1 MRQRHPHRACLAMSE
16 CRLDPSSKSPGV
28 EQRPLSLP
36 NVYTVCTGHR
46 CCRHRDW
53 FTVPESVTIVTSCP
67 PGVLLHTP
75 AAAAH
80 TQETRAGLQELEVA
94 RALAHPLAGT
104 DFALNRPHPSRPLPP
119 QAFN

>member
-1 MRQRHPHRACLAMSE
+1 MSK
-16 CRLDPSSKSPGV
+16 CRLDPSPESPRVG
-28 EQRPLSLP
+28 QRPFSLP
-36 NVYTVCTGHR
+36 NVYTVYTGHR

-53 FTVPESVTIVTSCP
+53 FTVPKSVTFVTSCP
-67 PGVLLHTP
+67 PGVLSHTP

-80 TQETRAGLQELEVA
+80 TQETRAGLQELDVA

-104 DFALNRPHPSRPLPP
+104 DFALNRPHPSLPLPP